1 MERQGDGD
9 MAAVTTVAAE
19 AVSAGLSVWYV
30 YSRVPMLRLGKR
42 ELGMDRRLLKDTLQY
57 GFVTALQQS
66 CQPVGKLLIQGAVNG
81 LGVESNADGRSV
93 FLFLASEEIAAGSRL
108 EQDVIERGEQDV
120 LEKERKAGRGL

>member
-1 MERQGDGD
+1 

-30 YSRVPMLRLGKR
+30 YSRVPMLRLDRK
-42 ELGMDRRLLKDTLQY
+42 ELTIDRVQY

-108 EQDVIERGEQDV
+108 EQDVIERGEQNV

>member
-1 MERQGDGD
+1 

-81 LGVESNADGRSV
+81 LGWRVMLMAEVSFYFWLQRKSQQ
-93 FLFLASEEIAAGSRL
+93 AA
-108 EQDVIERGEQDV
+108 V
-120 LEKERKAGRGL
+120 